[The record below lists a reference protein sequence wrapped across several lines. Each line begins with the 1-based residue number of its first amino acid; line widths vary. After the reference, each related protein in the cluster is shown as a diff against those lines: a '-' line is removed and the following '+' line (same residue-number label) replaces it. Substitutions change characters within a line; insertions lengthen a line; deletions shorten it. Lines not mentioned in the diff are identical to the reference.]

1 LYKKRDHVNGARAR
15 AQVHPIG
22 PPHTLRN
29 GATRSVSTSLLVGVS
44 FAFSI
49 DSFFSYAVL
58 LYRKRE
64 RGKKGVGVKV
74 ESGMQYQTP
83 GRRRVAH
90 PNSRS
95 PVLAEDAIVD
105 FCQVID
111 STPTEDWPKRV
122 QALED
127 LVALIPDGSAYLQSP
142 GWYNTPVVLSHL
154 ALPVQELLKDARST
168 VVRRVCTALTT
179 LFNKCQSDARLLF
192 KEIMYT
198 VLHVQGQTVQVIRS
212 AVRTLISEAIPE
224 VPCKSVMPLWMERL
238 KSDKSPAVRDACAL
252 YLGLALQHWSS
263 EAGYLTD
270 DIFLQVGQVL
280 LHTLRD
286 PSPTVRQHAKG
297 ALIHMVH
304 HHPERYERLIQD
316 PNGPASKDKK
326 LQQWLRSLGS
336 ASAVP
341 PDDLSVASKYTY
353 QSESRWATTKAAVHQ
368 VARISSPRVFEDEV
382 VASRTPVPFSIA
394 VATAKTSPPAAAV
407 DPLPRRTTAPFSHVV
422 QSPVPVATSP
432 RRRVVPPAAPIG
444 TPPRAPV
451 AATSAAKAPPLPP
464 TPQSQT
470 YTALALQKS
479 NDDDEE
485 EDAALFEYSESN
497 HAEVEEDIS
506 PFIASMHELK
516 KHASRRRSRNS
527 LLMVERFRAST
538 STTIVAKIDEAPTGS
553 SSEMENHPIAN
564 TSTVVS
570 KTEEDTSASAK
581 SPHRPPEHIVLAIR
595 LLRAHKSHVDQ
606 IMETLKLEMDTLRDF
621 DRLLEEP
628 GRPTEDELLQYYESI
643 DLCLRQRLQANKTLR
658 QEMDRISAGES

>member
-1 LYKKRDHVNGARAR
+1 
-15 AQVHPIG
+15 
-22 PPHTLRN
+22 
-29 GATRSVSTSLLVGVS
+29 
-44 FAFSI
+44 
-49 DSFFSYAVL
+49 
-58 LYRKRE
+58 
-64 RGKKGVGVKV
+64 
-74 ESGMQYQTP
+74 MQYQTP
-83 GRRRVAH
+83 GRRHLVH

-95 PVLAEDAIVD
+95 PVIAEDAIVD

-127 LVALIPDGSAYLQSP
+127 LVTSIPDGSAYLQSP

-154 ALPVQELLKDARST
+154 ALPIQELLKDARST
-168 VVRRVCTALTT
+168 VVRRVCVALTT

-192 KEIMYT
+192 KEIMHT

-252 YLGLALQHWSS
+252 FLGLALQHWSS
-263 EAGYLTD
+263 ETGYLTD

-286 PSPTVRQHAKG
+286 PSPTVRQHTKA
-297 ALIHMVH
+297 ALIHMVR

-316 PNGPASKDKK
+316 PNGPASKDMK

-341 PDDLSVASKYTY
+341 PDDLSVASKYTF
-353 QSESRWATTKAAVHQ
+353 QSESRWATTKAAVQ

-382 VASRTPVPFSIA
+382 VANRTPVPFSIA
-394 VATAKTSPPAAAV
+394 VTTTKTSSPQAV
-407 DPLPRRTTAPFSHVV
+407 DPLVAQRRITAAAPFSQVV
-422 QSPVPVATSP
+422 QSPAPVASSQ
-432 RRRVVPPAAPIG
+432 RRAPPPAAQVG

-451 AATSAAKAPPLPP
+451 ATTTKAPHLPP
-464 TPQSQT
+464 SPQSQT
-470 YTALALQKS
+470 YSALALQKS
-479 NDDDEE
+479 NDADDED
-485 EDAALFEYSESN
+485 DAALFEYSESN
-497 HAEVEEDIS
+497 HGAVEEEEIS

-527 LLMVERFRAST
+527 LLMVERFRASSSVIAAT
-538 STTIVAKIDEAPTGS
+538 KIDEAPTGS

-564 TSTVVS
+564 TSSRVVVQKDDTLS
-570 KTEEDTSASAK
+570 KT
-581 SPHRPPEHIVLAIR
+581 HRPPEHIVLAIR